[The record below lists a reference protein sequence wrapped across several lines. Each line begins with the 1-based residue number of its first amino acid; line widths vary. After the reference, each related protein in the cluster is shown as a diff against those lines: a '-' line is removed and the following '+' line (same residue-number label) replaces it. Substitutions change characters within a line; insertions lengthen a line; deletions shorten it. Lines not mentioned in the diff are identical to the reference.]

1 MLSLLLVPVMVSDSC
16 VPVILSAHTV
26 SRGDNTH
33 NTPSSNTD
41 VIVTVVDITAT
52 IIVIPTI
59 DNIKT
64 SFDIYYLK
72 IVLQQYT
79 YTLH

>member
-1 MLSLLLVPVMVSDSC
+1 MG
-16 VPVILSAHTV
+16 
-26 SRGDNTH
+26 RGDSTD

-41 VIVTVVDITAT
+41 VIVTVVDNTAT

>member
-1 MLSLLLVPVMVSDSC
+1 VG
-16 VPVILSAHTV
+16 
-26 SRGDNTH
+26 RGDSTD

-41 VIVTVVDITAT
+41 VIVTVVDNTAT

>member
-1 MLSLLLVPVMVSDSC
+1 
-16 VPVILSAHTV
+16 
-26 SRGDNTH
+26 
-33 NTPSSNTD
+33 
-41 VIVTVVDITAT
+41 VVDNTAT